1 MMLPSSIPSH
11 SVSLN
16 KTPVIKTPTAR
27 NISSI
32 CFPNLPSSL
41 VSVQD
46 SLASAEMCNELS
58 SVKGIWPVNFSEV
71 DNDSDKVTLNFYNQL
86 AAVKQVTSM
95 GLVHHGGRK
104 VMWTRLGVQEV
115 GHRTRPTRIIA
126 DCMGVHSKSET
137 KLNDEKNK
145 TLKKNS
151 NETIDSENE
160 GCHMKKMPK
169 LMKDLEKNS
178 SDLDY
183 SYLST
188 VSTITR
194 YNLNSLLNKK

>member
-71 DNDSDKVTLNFYNQL
+71 VNDSDKVTLNFYNQL

-137 KLNDEKNK
+137 KLNDEKN
-145 TLKKNS
+145 
-151 NETIDSENE
+151 ENE

-194 YNLNSLLNKK
+194 NNLNSLLNKK